1 MPSNTPDQSSSS
13 QKPGPQKKGL
23 LYIFSV
29 AILVLIAI
37 SFVGGPALTGFM
49 GDGAPRIV
57 VGYYDGE
64 PIEFAQ
70 GTFFERQFRTLAQQ
84 QPESQ
89 AQNPEMHRYQ
99 LLEQAFNQVVFHE
112 AVQQTARKSGMTVS
126 SERIDQELA
135 QHPAFLENGRF
146 STERYHEMPSSE
158 RQGLRD
164 FLRAS
169 ILQQKYL
176 EDIVQSPQFSERE
189 RDALKHAARTER
201 RFQFAEFRFDDIS
214 DDDLERYFSEH
225 AEEFAELSIS
235 QITVAAGEEDAA
247 SVYGQLDAESAP
259 FEELAQTYSEDPW
272 AADGGERG
280 WVARQQ
286 LEQELGAETTAEL
299 FDAVPGTVVG
309 PFETE
314 DGYRIVRVNE
324 PARDLDIANEEH
336 RERVREQMLTVAR
349 DELEERALERAEEFA
364 GAASGE
370 FLAAAEQYGVE
381 LGATEYFPVNYG
393 NSQLFGRVRTVDGDS
408 IADAAQRESFFE
420 AAFKLQPEETSAPI
434 ELEDRYVIL
443 RFEDER
449 TLEPGEDD
457 ILETHYAALLQD
469 WKWRELDR
477 TLFDP
482 ERVES
487 RVVEVFFQ
495 YFSSQGQ

>member
-1 MPSNTPDQSSSS
+1 MASNTPDQSSGS
-13 QKPGPQKKGL
+13 QKPRPQKKGL

-29 AILVLIAI
+29 AILGLIAI

-57 VGYYDGE
+57 VGYYDDE

-99 LLEQAFNQVVFHE
+99 LLEQAFNQAVFHK

-126 SERIDQELA
+126 SDRIDQELA

-146 STERYHEMPSSE
+146 STERYREMPSSE
-158 RQGLRD
+158 RQALRD
-164 FLRAS
+164 FLRAG

-176 EDIVQSPQFSERE
+176 EDVVQAPRFSERE
-189 RDALKHAARTER
+189 RDALKRTARTER
-201 RFQFAEFRFDDIS
+201 SFQFAEFRFDDIS

-225 AEEFAELSIS
+225 AEEFTELNIS
-235 QITVAAGEEDAA
+235 QITVMATEEDAA

-259 FEELAQTYSEDPW
+259 FEELAQTYSDDPW
-272 AADGGERG
+272 ADAGGERG

-286 LEQELGAETTAEL
+286 LEQELGADTTAEL
-299 FDAVPGTVVG
+299 FDAVPGSVVG
-309 PFETE
+309 PLETE
-314 DGYRIVRVNE
+314 QGYRIIRINE
-324 PARDLDIANEEH
+324 PARELDLADEAH
-336 RERVREQMLTVAR
+336 RERVREQMLTVAP
-349 DELEERALERAEEFA
+349 DDLEERALERAEEFA
-364 GAASGE
+364 GAASGD

-381 LGATEYFPVNYG
+381 IGATEYFPVNFG
-393 NSQLFGRVRTVDGDS
+393 NSRLFGQVRTVDGDT

-420 AAFKLQPEETSAPI
+420 AAFKLQPGETSAPI
-434 ELEDRYVIL
+434 ELEDRYLVL
-443 RFEDER
+443 RFDEER
-449 TLEPGEDD
+449 TLEPEEDD
-457 ILETHYAALLQD
+457 ILETQYAALLQD
-469 WKWRELDR
+469 WQWRELDR

-495 YFSSQGQ
+495 YFSTQGQ

>member
-13 QKPGPQKKGL
+13 QKPRPQKKGL

-29 AILVLIAI
+29 AILVIIAI

-49 GDGAPRIV
+49 DDGAPRIV

-89 AQNPEMHRYQ
+89 AQNPELHRYQ
-99 LLEQAFNQVVFHE
+99 LLEQAFNQAVFHE

-146 STERYHEMPSSE
+146 SSERYREMPSSE

-176 EDIVQSPQFSERE
+176 EDIVQSPHFSERE

-235 QITVAAGEEDAA
+235 QITVVGEEDAA

-259 FEELAQTYSEDPW
+259 FEELAQTYSDDPW
-272 AADGGERG
+272 AAAGGERG

-309 PFETE
+309 PLETE
-314 DGYRIVRVNE
+314 EGYRIVRVNE

-336 RERVREQMLTVAR
+336 RERVREQMLTVAP
-349 DELEERALERAEEFA
+349 DALEERALERAEEFA

-393 NSQLFGRVRTVDGDS
+393 NSQLFGRVRTVDGGG

-420 AAFKLQPEETSAPI
+420 AAFKLQPGETSAPI

-457 ILETHYAALLQD
+457 ILETQYAALLQD